1 VKHAIILFIAI
12 FFSACSFFTERIVK
26 SLPELSDTA
35 TIIEVNNL
43 LSNIRL
49 KNRNL
54 NTFKGIGKITFWQKD
69 TQCITL
75 SIAWIGSAPELI
87 RIAIL
92 NISGQPLLSLA
103 NDGEWFYFLSHTDN
117 SFYKKRSSSSILEK
131 VIKLPVKPV
140 EMVSFL
146 AGRIPLYEYHTA
158 NITRN
163 KKQEYVIVLKKN
175 GNVIQKI
182 YLDENKKNVRKVEL
196 FDKKGN
202 FLYSLEIA
210 GLQKI
215 NEYHVPVRIIALSD
229 NGNGF
234 KINIHKYWTDVS
246 VNPSMFVLTPQ

>member
-1 VKHAIILFIAI
+1 MKHAIILFTAI
-12 FFSACSFFTERIVK
+12 FFSACSFFTERIVE
-26 SLPELSDTA
+26 SPPELLDTA
-35 TIIEVNNL
+35 TIIEIDNL

-49 KNRNL
+49 KNRDL
-54 NTFKGIGKITFWQKD
+54 KTFKGIGKITFWEKD
-69 TQCITL
+69 NECIT
-75 SIAWIGSAPELI
+75 SRIAWVGSDPELI

-103 NDGEWFYFLSHTDN
+103 NDGQWFYFLSHTDN
-117 SFYKKRSSSSILEK
+117 SFYKKRSSYSVLEK
-131 VIKLPVKPV
+131 VIQIPLKPV
-140 EMVSFL
+140 EMISFL

-163 KKQEYVIVLKKN
+163 KKQGYVIVLKKS

-182 YLDENKKNVRKVEL
+182 YLNEDKKNVRKVEM
-196 FDKKGN
+196 FDKNGN

-215 NEYHVPVRIIALSD
+215 NEYHVPVQIIASSD

-234 KINIHKYWTDVS
+234 KIDIHKYWTDVS